1 MFKIS
6 FDESLKNFDKNRF
19 ITILSVFLFA
29 LLFVLEGYTMSY
41 HAINEYR
48 KTRGNYETFQN
59 TKKGQMCNEFACL
72 TFNNIQFKV

>member
-41 HAINEYR
+41 HTINEYR
-48 KTRGNYETFQN
+48 KTRGNHETFQN
-59 TKKGQMCNEFACL
+59 TKKGQMCSKFC
-72 TFNNIQFKV
+72 VSDP